1 VKLALIGL
9 GNAGGKIVDEL
20 IRHEA
25 ELSRSVVESAVAIN
39 TARVDL
45 ARLDQLPRENRFLV
59 GQTHEQVKGHGAGGD
74 PDLGANVIRS
84 DQAEIDR
91 ALDRVPPYEVDAFWI
106 VAGLGGGTGSGGAP
120 VVAEQVAAWE
130 LGKEIP
136 ELDYAE
142 RKRVYTSLQQT
153 HLPRLDDA
161 GMIKFENGRVET
173 TDQVEQLEVYMD
185 IVPEDSLPWGEYY
198 LGLSVLGVGIIGG
211 AGVGVLPTSLISE
224 LGWALVFLAVLLSSA
239 AYHVYQNRRNRLGS
253 MDQPPSAA
261 VHDE

>member
-1 VKLALIGL
+1 MGAATADPDRGEGFSLLSNHRRRFAIHFTK
-9 GNAGGKIVDEL
+9 
-20 IRHEA
+20 RHEDPV
-25 ELSRSVVESAVAIN
+25 ELS
-39 TARVDL
+39 D
-45 ARLDQLPRENRFLV
+45 
-59 GQTHEQVKGHGAGGD
+59 
-74 PDLGANVIRS
+74 
-84 DQAEIDR
+84 
-91 ALDRVPPYEVDAFWI
+91 
-106 VAGLGGGTGSGGAP
+106 
-120 VVAEQVAAWE
+120 VAEQVAAWE

-211 AGVGVLPTSLISE
+211 AGVGVLTTSLISE